1 MLEILSNLWAGAQ
14 YALTFSNIL
23 GALLGY
29 GIGVVCGSIPGLMGV
44 TGMAIILPFTFTMS
58 PLFAIAAMM
67 GCYKGGCYAGSITA
81 ALFNIPGTPEAAA
94 TVLDAYPMTLR
105 GQQKR
110 ALELALWASVI
121 GGTISNFLLIFTAPP
136 LAQVALSVG
145 PAETAALVLF
155 SLTAVIGLLGTSRLA
170 IWKGF
175 ISVILGLMLAS
186 VGLDPILSTRRYV
199 FNITELD
206 SGIPFVVAVIAMLA
220 FTEILEQVNKER
232 LDVDKEGA
240 KLDPMREVQPYGW
253 RERLQDLRFCW
264 KDLLRSSL
272 LGSFFGALPGIGAAP
287 AAFVCYGEARRAA
300 KDKENFGKGDPRG
313 IVAPESG
320 NNAVA
325 AASLIPLVT
334 LGIPGSVAA
343 AVLGGAF
350 MVQGM
355 IPGPMLMHD
364 YPQVIYGLFV
374 LFVVTDILG
383 AFVVALPFV
392 ALVRKLFSLMNYN
405 ILFPLVIVFCGIGVY
420 IEHFNVFSIR
430 LLVILG
436 GMSFVLEKL
445 GFNVSAMVLAFILGP
460 IFERETRTALVM
472 SGGDFSIFLKSPV
485 ACTLLVLSV
494 LLFFWSLWQ
503 KIKSERGENSSLL
516 QERER

>member
-1 MLEILSNLWAGAQ
+1 MKKIVASVL
-14 YALTFSNIL
+14 AL
-23 GALLGY
+23 ALAASLAA
-29 GIGVVCGSIPGLMGV
+29 CGSG
-44 TGMAIILPFTFTMS
+44 TAS
-58 PLFAIAAMM
+58 SAA
-67 GCYKGGCYAGSITA
+67 SSTA
-81 ALFNIPGTPEAAA
+81 SSAET
-94 TVLDAYPMTLR
+94 TVLKV
-105 GQQKR
+105 G
-110 ALELALWASVI
+110 ASP
-121 GGTISNFLLIFTAPP
+121 SPHA
-136 LAQVALSVG
+136 
-145 PAETAALVLF
+145 
-155 SLTAVIGLLGTSRLA
+155 
-170 IWKGF
+170 
-175 ISVILGLMLAS
+175 
-186 VGLDPILSTRRYV
+186 
-199 FNITELD
+199 
-206 SGIPFVVAVIAMLA
+206 
-220 FTEILEQVNKER
+220 EILEQVNKER